1 MTVLHADTAPAAGL
15 TSDQVAAARARG
27 ETNTVRSAASRRY
40 LSILRANLFTL
51 FNNFLY
57 VIGLSLLAMGRTKDA
72 VVSVGLGVLNSLIGS
87 IQEIRAKQKLDRLKL
102 LHRAPCRVVRDG
114 IEQEVAPEELV
125 RGDLLR
131 VAAGDQIAVDGPVTA
146 GDRLE
151 VDESSLTGE
160 TDPVLKG
167 TGDRLHSGT
176 VVLGGSAYQ
185 TAEVVGAGSNVGA
198 LAATAKS
205 WQPEPTPMQW
215 RIDAIVRLIMLTVA
229 LMSAAVLA
237 NAALKGLALVEVVQT
252 AAVLSGLVPYG
263 LFFLITISYAVGA
276 AAIARQGALIQQV
289 SAVEALCGV
298 DVLCTDKTG
307 TLTTGRMR
315 LERVEPLDG
324 HDPATVRGLLGT
336 VAESMT
342 TRSHTVVALTEAL
355 PGSQPPLHEE
365 VPFSPERRWSA
376 AGGPDGGFVLGAV
389 EALADAFPAGAN
401 MRMYAILDDL
411 TRQGLRVLL
420 FAATVDP
427 DAGFRDSAGTPA
439 LPALTPLALVALRDE
454 LRDGVTDTLAGL
466 RTEGVD
472 IKVISGDDPRT
483 VAALARLIGLG
494 GGEPVTGPEL
504 EAMTPAAFD
513 DAVARGT
520 VFGRVAP
527 RTKERM
533 LGALRRQGRYTAMIG
548 DGVNDIPSL
557 KKAHVGVALGSG
569 NSVACD
575 IADVVLLDDSFHAL
589 APAQRQGRRIVTGIA
604 TSMYLYLARVSTS
617 ILVIIGVAILG
628 LGFPYEP
635 AQVALVLFTVGLP
648 TMLLTAWAKP
658 EPPNADLI
666 GSLARF
672 VVPAAIVTALFGV
685 AVYAVLYEFV
695 LGLPGK
701 HVPDHL
707 VGRFEEFTGLLSTN
721 ATFTEQAATVVAQT
735 GLTVFTSFT
744 AFLLI
749 LFLKPPARLFASWT
763 PVRHDKR
770 PAILVGALIAVFCAI
785 LATPVL
791 SDYFGL
797 FPDVAAF
804 GVAGLALPPW
814 FLLLSAV
821 WRHDLLRRMIGF
833 NRPAERG

>member
-1 MTVLHADTAPAAGL
+1 MTALDAETAPAFGL
-15 TSDQVAAARARG
+15 TSAQVAAARERG
-27 ETNTVRSAASRRY
+27 ETNTVRPATSRRN
-40 LSILRANLFTL
+40 LAILRANLFTL

-57 VIGLSLLAMGRTKDA
+57 VIGFSLLAMGRTKDA
-72 VVSVGLGVLNSLIGS
+72 LVSVGLGLLNSLIGTV
-87 IQEIRAKQKLDRLKL
+87 QEVRAKQKLDRLKL

-114 IEQEVAPEELV
+114 AEREVPPEELV

-131 VAAGDQIAVDGPVTA
+131 VAAGDQIVVDGPVTA

-160 TDPVLKG
+160 TEPVLKAI
-167 TGDRLHSGT
+167 GDRLHSGT

-185 TAEVVGAGSNVGA
+185 TAEVVGADSNAGM
-198 LAATAKS
+198 LTATAKS
-205 WQPEPTPMQW
+205 WNPDPTPMQW

-237 NAALKGLALVEVVQT
+237 NAALKGLTLVEVVQT

-276 AAIARQGALIQQV
+276 AAIARRGALIQQI
-289 SAVEALCGV
+289 SAVESLCSV

-307 TLTTGRMR
+307 TLTTGQMC
-315 LERVEPLDG
+315 LERVVPLGG
-324 HDPATVRGLLGT
+324 HDPATVRRLLGAAAEAMTAGNHT
-336 VAESMT
+336 VA
-342 TRSHTVVALTEAL
+342 ALAQAL
-355 PGSQPPLHEE
+355 PGSLPRFREQ

-376 AGGPDGGFVLGAV
+376 VGSPDGGYVLGAV
-389 EALADAFPAGAN
+389 EALDTAFHAGADPQ
-401 MRMYAILDDL
+401 MYAALDDL

-420 FAATVDP
+420 FAAAAP
-427 DAGFRDSAGTPA
+427 DAGFVDPDGTPA
-439 LPALTPLALVALRDE
+439 LPPLTPLALVALRDE
-454 LRDGVTDTLAGL
+454 VRDGVAETLADL
-466 RTEGVD
+466 RDEGIE
-472 IKVISGDDPRT
+472 IKVVSGDDPRT
-483 VAALARLIGLG
+483 VAALARRLGLRG
-494 GGEPVTGPEL
+494 DDPVTGAEL
-504 EAMTPAAFD
+504 EAMVPAAFD
-513 DAVARGT
+513 EAVARGT
-520 VFGRVAP
+520 VFGRVGP

-533 LGALRRQGRYTAMIG
+533 LGSLRRQGRYTAMIG

-557 KKAHVGVALGSG
+557 KKAHVGVALSSG
-569 NSVACD
+569 NSVACEV
-575 IADVVLLDDSFHAL
+575 ADVVLLDDRFDAL

-617 ILVIIGVAILG
+617 ILIIIGVAILG

-648 TMLLTAWAKP
+648 TMLLTAWARP
-658 EPPNADLI
+658 EPPNPGLI

-672 VVPAAIVTALFGV
+672 VAPAAIMTALFGV
-685 AVYAVLYEFV
+685 SVYAVLYQFI
-695 LGLPGK
+695 LTLPGK
-701 HVPDHL
+701 RVPDHL
-707 VGRFEEFTGLLSTN
+707 IARFEEFTGLLSSQ

-735 GLTVFTSFT
+735 GLTVFTSFA
-744 AFLLI
+744 AFVLI

-763 PVRHDKR
+763 PVCRDKR
-770 PAILVGALIAVFCAI
+770 PAILAGALAVTFCVI

-804 GVAGLALPPW
+804 AVAGIALPPW

-821 WRHDLLRRMIGF
+821 WRWNLLSRMIGF
-833 NRPAERG
+833 HRPAE